1 MTLWLATCVSGTAQ
15 SGSGSFWREEAIA
28 PPPATGILDNA
39 KLFRRKPEIEARLAA
54 ELRTLQEKHGF
65 QIYVVV
71 ESLLVTGDVFRRAS
85 ELQRSWLPEGH
96 GMVVVFETDTKA
108 LGFGRGYDESP
119 GFTHETV
126 PSYETIEILTQVGSQ
141 LKKTDEPGVFL
152 DTVVTQLVRGYEGY
166 FKRKE
171 APAPEGRGLR
181 LALIIVGGI
190 SALALIGLLIAW
202 FLHRADHISGRTTFY
217 FPPVDAD
224 ERLGAPYGG
233 GVVSSRRFGTGAGE

>member
-1 MTLWLATCVSGTAQ
+1 MTLWLASCMGGVAQ
-15 SGSGSFWREEAIA
+15 SASGGFWREEVIA

-39 KLFRRKPEIEARLAA
+39 GLFRRKPEMEARLAG
-54 ELRTLQEKHGF
+54 ELRGLQEKHDF

-85 ELQRSWLPEGH
+85 ELQRAWLPDGH

-126 PSYETIEILTQVGSQ
+126 PSYETIEILTQAGSQ
-141 LKKTDEPGVFL
+141 LQKSDPPEVFL
-152 DTVVTQLVRGYEGY
+152 DTLVTHLVRGYDRY

-171 APAPEGRGLR
+171 APVPEGRGLR
-181 LALIIVGGI
+181 LAMIIVGGI

-202 FLHRADHISGRTTFY
+202 FLHRADHISGRTIFY

-233 GVVSSRRFGTGAGE
+233 GAVSSRRFGTGVGE

>member
-1 MTLWLATCVSGTAQ
+1 M
-15 SGSGSFWREEAIA
+15 IA
-28 PPPATGILDNA
+28 PPPANGIQDNA
-39 KLFRRKPEIEARLAA
+39 KLFRRKPEVEARLAG
-54 ELRTLQEKHGF
+54 ELRSLQEKHRF

-85 ELQRSWLPEGH
+85 ELQRAWLPKGG

-108 LGFGRGYDESP
+108 LGFGRGYDDSP

-141 LKKTDEPGVFL
+141 LKKTDPPDVYL

-166 FKRKE
+166 FKRKG
-171 APAPEGRGLR
+171 APVPEGRGLR
-181 LALIIVGGI
+181 LGMIIAGGI
-190 SALALIGLLIAW
+190 SALALIALLIAW
-202 FLHRADHISGRTTFY
+202 FLHRADHISGRTTYY

-233 GVVSSRRFGTGAGE
+233 GAVSSRRFGTGVGG